1 MKSVKELNVILDVSA
16 NAVPTVGTLKNFVKT
31 IAEFGYS
38 AIYISLADLFVI
50 KDEPYFGYQ
59 RGRYD
64 KNQINELDS
73 YCKSLGVELRPFIQT
88 LSHLFFIWKYSV
100 YGGVMETKSVLLA
113 DKPETY
119 TLIEKMFATVR
130 EYFSSDKIHIGMDD
144 SYYVGRNRHL
154 DLYGFED
161 LSSVYL
167 RHLNKVV
174 EIADKYGFNCD
185 FWSEQITGN
194 YFASDLSVL
203 SKEEVRKDISKQL
216 PKANLCIRN
225 YLESDK
231 KSIGEL
237 IDKNLKLSDEVSYT
251 AVALRGYGFA
261 PDNANSIVAVK
272 AGVDVCVEKGIKTF
286 NVLCPSEMGAEQ
298 SIYSALPTLFFASE
312 YANGL
317 ENNAL
322 NKAKFKKIVGVE
334 FDDFMLL
341 DLPNKPHEGVTYDKF
356 NTKSFFYLYND
367 PLLGLFDKLL
377 SENTGKD
384 YARVAK
390 LLENTNGQKFDYI
403 FKTASALCKVLSN
416 KAELGKNI
424 KQYYDESNKPALKEI
439 CDVTIPSIIRDLD
452 WFCQVFEQAWANENK
467 SFGFETQI
475 QRIGG
480 LIERLKTVSFRLS
493 EYIDGKVSVIPELIP
508 ERIMPDVKTDLKY
521 SGEINEDNYLLCDWN
536 FIVTVSF
543 T

>member
-1 MKSVKELNVILDVSA
+1 MKEVKELNVILDVSA
-16 NAVPTVGTLKNFVKT
+16 NAVPTIGTLKNFVKT

-38 AIYISLADLFVI
+38 AIYINLADLFVI

-73 YCKSLGVELRPFIQT
+73 FCKNLGVELRPFIQT

-113 DKPETY
+113 DEPKTY
-119 TLIEKMFATVR
+119 ALIEKMFATVR

-154 DLYGFED
+154 DLHGFEE

-185 FWSEQITGN
+185 FWSEQLTEN
-194 YFASDLSVL
+194 YFAKDLSAL
-203 SKEEVRKDISKQL
+203 NKEEIRKSVSRRL
-216 PKANLCIRN
+216 PKANLCVRN
-225 YLESDK
+225 YLETDQK
-231 KSIGEL
+231 AIGEL
-237 IDKNLKLSDEVSYT
+237 IDKNLKLSDDVSYT
-251 AVALRGYGFA
+251 AVALKGYGFA

-272 AGVDVCVEKGIKTF
+272 AGIDACVEKGIKTL
-286 NVLCPSEMGAEQ
+286 NVACPSEMGAEQ

-312 YANGL
+312 YVNGL
-317 ENNAL
+317 ANNTL
-322 NKAKFKKIVGVE
+322 NKTKFKEIVGVE

-341 DLPNKPHEGVTYDKF
+341 DLPNKPHEGVVYDKF

-377 SENTGKD
+377 SKNTGND
-384 YARVAK
+384 YARVSN
-390 LLENTNGQKFDYI
+390 LLDNVQGGNFDYI
-403 FKTASALCKVLSN
+403 FKTSSALCKVLSN

-424 KQYYDESNKPALKEI
+424 KQYYDDGNKLALKEI
-439 CDVTIPSIIRDLD
+439 CNLTIPKIISDLD
-452 WFCQVFEQAWANENK
+452 LFYSVFEQAWVKENK

-480 LIERLKTVSFRLS
+480 LIERLKTVSLRISDYVDGNVS
-493 EYIDGKVSVIPELIP
+493 EIPELIP
-508 ERIMPDVKTDLKY
+508 ERVMPDVKTDLKY
-521 SGEINEDNYLLCDWN
+521 NGEINEDNYLLCDWN